1 MCKPFDES
9 AIYINPKSALES
21 NSLGRKKSI
30 KTDNYRTEFQRDV
43 NRIIYCQPFRRLR
56 HKTQVFFLAHNDHI
70 CTRLE
75 HSLYVA
81 SVSRVIARHLN
92 LNEDL
97 VEAIGLGHDLGHT
110 PFGHHGEN
118 VLKKLSKQHNLPPFK
133 HEIHSLRVVDKLAEL
148 DRGHVSGLNLMYEVR
163 DGIISHCGEDFKSSF
178 IKPSNKIKKL
188 EEITQLKDV
197 GMPTTMEGAIVRLT
211 DKIAYAGRDLEDGL
225 LASLIKESD
234 IPKDIV
240 ACLGKNNGEIVG
252 TLTKDLID
260 YSILHKDVIGF
271 SEEIFNMLNKLLDFN
286 YKNIYLSPKVEKDK
300 PQATNALTDLF
311 EHLLEDMIKSKRF
324 QDMTIFPENSTVY
337 KIFKEFIKNVGYNS
351 QDTNAQIVIDFI
363 SGFTDN
369 FVISCLED
377 IFVPKHIV

>member
-9 AIYINPKSALES
+9 TIYTNPKATLES
-21 NSLGRKKSI
+21 NSVGRKLMVG
-30 KTDNYRTEFQRDV
+30 TDNYRTEFQRDV
-43 NRIIYCQPFRRLR
+43 HRVTYCQPFRRLR

-81 SVSRVIARHLN
+81 SISRVIARHLN

-97 VEAIGLGHDLGHT
+97 VEAIGLAHDLGHA

-118 VLKKLSKQHNLPPFK
+118 VLKELSIQHKLSPFK

-148 DRGHVSGLNLMYEVR
+148 DRGGDSGLNLMYEVR
-163 DGIISHCGEDFKSSF
+163 DGILSHCGEDYESSF
-178 IKPSNKIKKL
+178 IIPSKKTKKL

-197 GMPTTMEGAIVRLT
+197 GMPSTMEGVVVRFT

-234 IPKDIV
+234 IPQDIV
-240 ACLGKNNGEIVG
+240 KCLGKNNGEIVG
-252 TLTKDLID
+252 TLTKDLIE
-260 YSILHKDVIGF
+260 YSKSHKNRIGF
-271 SEEIFNMLNKLLDFN
+271 SEEIFSMLNKLLKFN
-286 YKNIYLSPKVEKDK
+286 YDNIYLSPKVEKDK
-300 PQATNALTDLF
+300 PLATNAITNLF
-311 EHLLEDMIKSKRF
+311 DHLLEDTNKSKRF
-324 QDMTIFPENSTVY
+324 QDMTIFPENSPVY
-337 KIFKEFIKNVGYNS
+337 KIFKSFIENVGYNN
-351 QDTNAQIVIDFI
+351 QDADAQIVIDFI

-369 FVISCLED
+369 FVINCLED
-377 IFVPKHIV
+377 IFIPKHIV